1 MHKEAEL
8 METTTVQQEELSPV
22 PNRIA
27 RIHHSF
33 FQKNGVVPLGI
44 KDNPPALV
52 VAVCEGENGVRSD
65 VLSIFSNMPVE
76 KRLVRKEEFLEY
88 LNTFK
93 EEQGREVVIG
103 VVEDLGE
110 SALTE
115 IAQEIPSGHDLLD
128 DAANE
133 PPIIKLVNL
142 LFSIAVK
149 DRASDIHIQPL
160 ERDLRVRYRIDGLL
174 YDTYTPPKRAQNA
187 IVSRIKVMAGLDV
200 AEKRLPQDGRIKVR
214 VNEKEIDVRVSIIP
228 SAYGEQ
234 VVMRLLDRGGS
245 LIGLNA
251 IGMNPQLERTIVSF
265 ITRPQGVFLVTGPTG
280 SGKTT
285 TLYAVLQ
292 HINTPEKNILTVEDP
307 VEYILQGIGQI
318 QVNPKIQLDFAK
330 ALRSFLRQD
339 PDVIMVGEVR
349 DAETARIA
357 IQAALTGHLVFSTLH
372 TNDSAS
378 ALTRLVDMGIEPYL
392 LTSSITAILAQRL
405 VRRICPHC
413 REVYEPTE
421 FERKLLQEY
430 RGEQPS
436 SVYKGKGCDECLHTG
451 YLGRIG
457 IFELLTLNS
466 KLRQMVQEKASSEEI
481 KMEALKDG
489 MTTLRQDGINR
500 AVIGDTSLSEIMRVT
515 IE

>member
-1 MHKEAEL
+1 
-8 METTTVQQEELSPV
+8 MESLASREEELAPV

-33 FQKNGVVPLGI
+33 FHKNGVVPLGV
-44 KDNPPALV
+44 KDDPPTLV
-52 VAVCEGENGVRSD
+52 VAVCDGEEGSRSD
-65 VLSIFSNMPVE
+65 VLSIFSNMVVE
-76 KRLVRKEEFLEY
+76 KRHVSKAQFQEFL
-88 LNTFK
+88 NVFR

-110 SALTE
+110 TALTE

-142 LFSIAVK
+142 LFSIAAK

-160 ERDLRVRYRIDGLL
+160 EMELRVRYRIDGLL
-174 YDTYTPPKRAQNA
+174 YDTYKPPKRAQNA

-214 VNEKEIDVRVSIIP
+214 VNEKDIDVRVSIIP

-234 VVMRLLDRGGS
+234 VVMRLLDKGAA
-245 LIGLNA
+245 LIGLDSM
-251 IGMNPQLERTIVSF
+251 GMTADLQKRIISL

-285 TLYAVLQ
+285 TLYAVLRY
-292 HINTPEKNILTVEDP
+292 INTPEKNILTVEDP

-339 PDVIMVGEVR
+339 PDVIMVGEIR
-349 DAETARIA
+349 DEETARIA

-372 TNDSAS
+372 TNDSPS

-413 REVYEPTE
+413 KEVYEPTE
-421 FERKLLQEY
+421 FENGILEEY
-430 RGEQPS
+430 GGAGRP
-436 SVYKGKGCDECLHTG
+436 VYKGAGCPECLGTG

-457 IFELLTLNS
+457 VFELLTLNS
-466 KLRQMVQEKASSEEI
+466 KIRQMVQEKASSEDI
-481 KMEALKDG
+481 KAEAIRNG
-489 MTTLRQDGINR
+489 MINLRQDGANR
-500 AVIGDTSLSEIMRVT
+500 ALAGDTTIAEIVRVT

>member
-1 MHKEAEL
+1 MELLATVEKEL
-8 METTTVQQEELSPV
+8 LPV

-33 FQKNGVVPLGI
+33 FQKNGVVPLGL
-44 KDNPPALV
+44 KEDPTTLV
-52 VAVCEGENGVRSD
+52 VAVCEGENGAGAD
-65 VLSIFSNMPVE
+65 VLSIFSGMPLE
-76 KRLVRKEEFLEY
+76 KKYVPQEEFLEY
-88 LNTFK
+88 LNTFR

-142 LFSIAVK
+142 LFTIAVK

-160 ERDLRVRYRIDGLL
+160 EKDLRVRFRIDGLL

-228 SAYGEQ
+228 STYGEQ
-234 VVMRLLDRGGS
+234 VVMRLLDRGAA
-245 LIGLNA
+245 LIGLDSV
-251 IGMNPQLERTIVSF
+251 GMVGEFEKKMVSL

-292 HINTPEKNILTVEDP
+292 YINTPEKNILTVEDP
-307 VEYILQGIGQI
+307 VEYVLQGIGQI

-339 PDVIMVGEVR
+339 PDVIMVGEIR
-349 DAETARIA
+349 DEETARIA

-392 LTSSITAILAQRL
+392 LTSSVTAILAQRL
-405 VRRICPHC
+405 VRRLCPHC

-421 FERKLLQEY
+421 FERKLLDDYQ
-430 RGEQPS
+430 GS
-436 SVYKGKGCDECLHTG
+436 SSAVVYKGKGCPECLNTG

-466 KLRQMVQEKASSEEI
+466 KLRQMVQNKASSEEI
-481 KMEALKDG
+481 KAEAIRDG
-489 MTTLRQDGINR
+489 MVTLRQDGINR
-500 AVIGDTSLSEIMRVT
+500 ALAGDTSLAEIMRVT

>member
-1 MHKEAEL
+1 MEL
-8 METTTVQQEELSPV
+8 PAPREEELEPV

-27 RIHHSF
+27 RIHYSF
-33 FQKNGVVPLGI
+33 FQKNGVVPLGV
-44 KDNPPALV
+44 KGDPPTLV
-52 VAVCEGENGVRSD
+52 VAINREEDASRSD
-65 VLSIFSNMPVE
+65 MLGIFVNMPLE
-76 KRLVRKEEFLEY
+76 KRRVPKEEFLEY
-88 LNTFK
+88 LNSFR

-142 LFSIAVK
+142 LFSIAAK

-160 ERDLRVRYRIDGLL
+160 EKDLRVRYRIDGLL

-214 VNEKEIDVRVSIIP
+214 VNDKDIDVRVSIIP

-234 VVMRLLDRGGS
+234 VVMRLLDRGGALIS
-245 LIGLNA
+245 LDSV
-251 IGMNPQLERTIVSF
+251 GMNPDLEKQIISL

-292 HINTPEKNILTVEDP
+292 YINTPEKNILTVEDP

-349 DAETARIA
+349 DEETARIA
-357 IQAALTGHLVFSTLH
+357 VQAALTGHLVFSTLH

-378 ALTRLVDMGIEPYL
+378 ALTRLIDMGIEPYL
-392 LTSSITAILAQRL
+392 LTSSVTAILAQRL

-421 FERKLLQEY
+421 FESQAPEGV
-430 RGEQPS
+430 RGMGQRE
-436 SVYKGKGCDECLHTG
+436 VYKGKGCPECLNTG

-457 IFELLTLNS
+457 VFELLTLTG
-466 KLRQMVQEKASSEEI
+466 KIRQMVQQKASSEEI
-481 KMEALKDG
+481 KAEAIKDG
-489 MTTLRQDGINR
+489 MVTLRQDGINR
-500 AVIGDTSLSEIMRVT
+500 VLAGDTTVSEIVRVT

>member
-1 MHKEAEL
+1 M
-8 METTTVQQEELSPV
+8 
-22 PNRIA
+22 
-27 RIHHSF
+27 
-33 FQKNGVVPLGI
+33 PLE
-44 KDNPPALV
+44 K
-52 VAVCEGENGVRSD
+52 
-65 VLSIFSNMPVE
+65 
-76 KRLVRKEEFLEY
+76 KRLPKEEFLEY

-214 VNEKEIDVRVSIIP
+214 ASDKDIDVRVSIIP

-234 VVMRLLDRGGS
+234 VVMRLLDRGGALIS
-245 LIGLNA
+245 LDSV
-251 IGMNPQLERTIVSF
+251 GMNPDLEKGIISL

-292 HINTPEKNILTVEDP
+292 YINTPEKNILTVEDP
-307 VEYILQGIGQI
+307 VEYILDGIGQI
-318 QVNPKIQLDFAK
+318 QVNPKIQLDFAR

-349 DAETARIA
+349 DEETARIA
-357 IQAALTGHLVFSTLH
+357 VQAALTGHLVFSTLH

-378 ALTRLVDMGIEPYL
+378 ALTRLIDMGIEPYL
-392 LTSSITAILAQRL
+392 LTSSVTAILAQRL
-405 VRRICPHC
+405 ARRICPHC
-413 REVYEPTE
+413 REVYEPPE
-421 FERKLLQEY
+421 FERQLLQDY
-430 RGEQPS
+430 AGAPHV
-436 SVYKGKGCDECLHTG
+436 VYKGKGCPECLNTG

-457 IFELLTLNS
+457 VFELLTMTS
-466 KLRQMVQEKASSEEI
+466 KIRQMVQGKASSEEI
-481 KMEALKDG
+481 KAEAVKEG
-489 MTTLRQDGINR
+489 MVTLRQDGINR
-500 AVIGDTSLSEIMRVT
+500 VLAGDTTVSEIVRVT